1 MPEPR
6 YLNPPSVANGSTERD
21 AAAEL
26 VSSLQEHTWCVQD
39 GGAFKYWPAFQAQ
52 VGNDGMPRRDKCNDA
67 LAVEPGNEVAAIKP
81 GLQCQDD
88 SQGSVDVLPE
98 GGTVVL
104 FDSRRLRHAVCPS
117 HRRRVALSAWFVSA
131 ATVVDGCE
139 H

>member
-1 MPEPR
+1 MSEPR
-6 YLNPPSVANGSTERD
+6 YLNPPSTANGSTERD

-26 VSSLQEHTWCVQD
+26 RSSLQEHKWCVQD

-52 VGNDGMPRRDKCNDA
+52 VGTTGMPRRDTLKARNDA
-67 LAVEPGNEVAAIKP
+67 QTVEPGDEVAAIEP
-81 GLQCQDD
+81 ELQSQDD
-88 SQGSVDVLPE
+88 PQGSVDVLPE

-131 ATVVDGCE
+131 ATVVD
-139 H
+139 